1 MKLLEGVLPVN
12 KPAGMTS
19 HDVVA
24 KARRLLG
31 ERRIGHTGTLDP
43 MATGVLP
50 LVIGRATRLSDLLQ
64 DMPKAYEAEM
74 RFGLATDT
82 EDVTGNV
89 TETVDDVRVTEADVR
104 AVLDRFRGAIVQ
116 IPPMYSALKVDGK
129 RLYALAREGKTVERP
144 PREVT
149 IYELELTGFD
159 ASGERP
165 AASIRVRCSKG
176 TYIRT
181 LCADIGRAVG
191 VPAVM
196 SKLVRTEAAGLPI
209 DRSVALD
216 ELERMAKEGTIT
228 EAIVPA
234 DKALVHLPVIQL
246 PDEAARKAAN
256 GRTVPAEAL
265 PAGIAPGNLVRAYG
279 EGRFLGLF
287 QLAKDGRHI
296 APYKVFA
303 AER

>member
-1 MKLLEGVLPVN
+1 MMPLEGVLPVN

-24 KARRLLG
+24 KARRLLR

-74 RFGLATDT
+74 WFGLATDT

-89 TETVDDVRVTEADVR
+89 TETVDGFRITEADVR
-104 AVLDRFRGAIVQ
+104 AVLDRFRGTIVQ
-116 IPPMYSALKVDGK
+116 VPPMYSALKVDGK
-129 RLYALAREGKTVERP
+129 RLYELAREGKTVERA

-165 AASIRVRCSKG
+165 SASIRVRCSKG

-196 SKLVRTEAAGLPI
+196 SKLVRTEAAGIPI
-209 DRSVALD
+209 DRTVSLD
-216 ELERMAKEGTIT
+216 ELERMAKEGTIA

-234 DKALVHLPVIQL
+234 DKALVHLPVVQL

-256 GRTVPAEAL
+256 GRTVTADAL
-265 PAGIAPGNLVRAYG
+265 PAGARPGNLVRAYG